1 MQKVIGLIGYVN
13 KVEFII
19 NLAKVLNIMGNNVLV
34 IDGTAEEKTRY
45 TIPSFDKK
53 EKEHL
58 THFDG
63 VDYAVGFTS
72 IDRIKEYI
80 CEKTSSAE
88 DYDYILI
95 DIDNAKFYQSFK
107 VDKFSRIYFFS
118 EYTNI
123 SLSKNEE
130 LIEEVSNLKTID
142 DEIEIIKV
150 IFKYYVTR
158 ASEKYFDEKLNNI
171 NIKFSE
177 NIYEIQYSDQDRIA
191 DIEGEQS
198 GFIDPTRHTKQ
209 FMSVITDMAS
219 EITGEMTAGEIRRNI
234 KMYTREVKM

>member
-13 KVEFII
+13 KVEYII

-34 IDGTAEEKTRY
+34 IDGTVEEKTRY

-63 VDYAVGFTS
+63 VDYAVGFNS
-72 IDRIKEYI
+72 IEKIKEYI
-80 CEKTSSAE
+80 CTKTSNAD

-95 DIDNAKFYQSFK
+95 DIDNAKFYEDFK
-107 VDKFSRIYFFS
+107 ADKFSRIYFFS

-123 SLSKNEE
+123 SLAKNEE
-130 LIEEVSNLKTID
+130 LIQTVLNLKAM
-142 DEIEIIKV
+142 DEELEITKV
-150 IFKYYVTR
+150 IFRYYVTR
-158 ASEKYFDEKLNNI
+158 ASEKYFDQRLNELG
-171 NIKFSE
+171 IKFSE
-177 NIYEIQYSDQDRIA
+177 NIYELQYSDQDRIA

-198 GFIDPTRHTKQ
+198 GYIDITRHTKQ
-209 FMSVITDMAS
+209 FISVVTDMAS
-219 EITGEMTAGEIRRNI
+219 EITGESSGGEIRKAI
-234 KMYTREVKM
+234 KMYTRGRL